1 MFLQI
6 EKWLRSENAKQK
18 EHGEIESMLMKDGME
33 LLRLL
38 FQGFLDQQSK
48 EEVME
53 CEIVGADGT
62 TRTHRR
68 RHCSRQMETLFGTVS
83 VDRLGYSAAGVASV
97 YPLDGQ
103 LNLPP
108 DKYSHGIRRLVAE
121 EASKV
126 SFDETVKS
134 IGDMTGG
141 EIPKRQAEQLVVQAA
156 QDFEAFYE
164 VGGVDEAEKTDDPL
178 VITMDSKGIVMRKD
192 DLREETKKRAEKQQG
207 ERKARLGKGEKRNR
221 KRMATVASVYTIE
234 RQPRT
239 AGEIMEANAK
249 EKDPKIK
256 PKARGNPNHRPYSGT
271 ITESV
276 SAHFCSR
283 IARQSFVAFA
293 SSGSAFGWT
302 LESIKPT
309 NSGVFPSCSV
319 RNCIRPFGH
328 CTNRGCLYGKFAEP

>member
-1 MFLQI
+1 MSTITVDWEGVSVVETGCERSYLKTEAPLMKQVYPFGAINGEYLPAAQMFLQI

-256 PKARGNPNHRPYSGT
+256 PKARGKRVWASVERSPEQV
-271 ITESV
+271 TEEV
-276 SAHFCSR
+276 FQEASR
-283 IARQSFVAFA
+283 RELRQ
-293 SSGSAFGWT
+293 
-302 LESIKPT
+302 
-309 NSGVFPSCSV
+309 C
-319 RNCIRPFGH
+319 
-328 CTNRGCLYGKFAEP
+328 